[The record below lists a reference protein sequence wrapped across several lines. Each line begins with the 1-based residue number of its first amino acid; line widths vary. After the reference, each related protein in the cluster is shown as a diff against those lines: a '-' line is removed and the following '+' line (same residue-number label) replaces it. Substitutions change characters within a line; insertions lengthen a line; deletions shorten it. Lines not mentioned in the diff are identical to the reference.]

1 MAKIGSYG
9 WTPKQMERIN
19 ARRMERGREPL
30 INLRNIE
37 TEEDYKAAQ
46 NLIARSNEKRKPVVM
61 QDEEEKSLKQRA
73 SERAEAF
80 KSKFKPSDSFKS
92 SEERTADFRKKFQEK
107 LSSGSLGKKPR
118 TAIGKNKGISTPA
131 TQDAMDRIM
140 GAA

>member
-30 INLRNIE
+30 INLRNIQ
-37 TEEDYKAAQ
+37 TEEDYKSAQ

-61 QDEEEKSLKQRA
+61 QDEEEKSLKQRTA
-73 SERAEAF
+73 ERTEDF
-80 KSKFKPSDSFKS
+80 KSKFKPSDSMKS
-92 SEERTADFRKKFQEK
+92 SKERTSDFRNRFQEK
-107 LSSGSLGKKPR
+107 LSGGSLGKQPR
-118 TAIGKNKGISTPA
+118 TAVGKNKGISTPS

>member
-19 ARRMERGREPL
+19 ARRIDRGEQPL
-30 INLRNIE
+30 VNLRNIE
-37 TEEDYKAAQ
+37 TEEDYETAQ

-80 KSKFKPSDSFKS
+80 KSKFQPSDSLKS
-92 SEERTADFRKKFQEK
+92 LRTQPKTEVRK
-107 LSSGSLGKKPR
+107 S
-118 TAIGKNKGISTPA
+118 KGISTPT

-140 GAA
+140 GIA